1 MVNSFVART
10 LPAMG
15 SRMHKLQYL
24 QHVGSAV
31 VVPGLETTASI
42 LVVHGLHVRSSRA
55 RDRTRVSSI
64 GKQILYH

>member
-1 MVNSFVART
+1 MVSSFVART
-10 LPAMG
+10 LPTMG

-31 VVPGLETTASI
+31 VVPELETTASI

-55 RDRTRVSSI
+55 RD
-64 GKQILYH
+64 